1 MEDSHIAQTNIVP
14 DVSIF
19 GVFDGH
25 GGAEV
30 ALYVKKHFIP
40 SLLKNEKFQNG
51 DYSSAL
57 YETFLEMDVLIQT
70 KEGQKEV
77 QSLMENE
84 ETESMAGCTANVCIV
99 TKTQIICANSGDSR
113 SVVRKNNVNLLI
125 LRSLQ
130 RYLLTTSLKCPRRIK
145 EQSLRGDMV
154 I

>member
-51 DYSSAL
+51 DDRNSDSDSNSW
-57 YETFLEMDVLIQT
+57 FN
-70 KEGQKEV
+70 KK
-77 QSLMENE
+77 
-84 ETESMAGCTANVCIV
+84 
-99 TKTQIICANSGDSR
+99 NSGNDA
-113 SVVRKNNVNLLI
+113 
-125 LRSLQ
+125 
-130 RYLLTTSLKCPRRIK
+130 YLKTLN
-145 EQSLRGDMV
+145 SLREHYED
-154 I
+154 